1 MTDPQ
6 KLPTTLRSLYR
17 YSGNLRIMRK
27 AQYILLRWMSW
38 RDTADELNR
47 RVEVENRLLMAA
59 SGKQPLPDA
68 DECRRL
74 AYKLGVPSWF
84 GGNK

>member
-1 MTDPQ
+1 MT
-6 KLPTTLRSLYR
+6 KLQRLRALFSLWRR
-17 YSGNLRIMRK
+17 YP
-27 AQYILLRWMSW
+27 
-38 RDTADELNR
+38 DHLNR
-47 RVEVENRLLMAA
+47 RVDVENRLLMAA

-74 AYKLGVPSWF
+74 AYKLGVPSSF